1 MMHEIKKTKT
11 KKTSCDLLLREN
23 ADSIALSYLGELDL
37 LVVVKYTVWQHKQ
50 SPRNLKYVYI
60 QTKIKAIHLT
70 FFLVFFFPYEVSY
83 L

>member
-37 LVVVKYTVWQHKQ
+37 LVVVKYTV
-50 SPRNLKYVYI
+50 
-60 QTKIKAIHLT
+60 
-70 FFLVFFFPYEVSY
+70 
-83 L
+83 